1 MALQVTE
8 PPRLSTE
15 LHPRPTEPQVM
26 VTEDRISGDTKHFG
40 IKKISG
46 NTKHFGIKKRFWV
59 TQNFLELKRFWV
71 TQNFLEF
78 GDKHIELKR
87 FRVTKH
93 FVVKEGAG
101 NTRDLC
107 KFLS

>member
-1 MALQVTE
+1 
-8 PPRLSTE
+8 
-15 LHPRPTEPQVM
+15 M

-40 IKKISG
+40 IKKILG
-46 NTKHFGIKKRFWV
+46 NTKHFGIK
-59 TQNFLELKRFWV
+59 KRFWV